1 MSVDVS
7 RPSAECSA
15 RKLERR
21 SSSSASWSRR
31 HLASRVLD
39 APEAPPSQAEADAFA
54 VEVGLEENG
63 EGVGVG
69 PLPLPLVEHAAVAV
83 GAANEPVKCGA
94 SIAST
99 V

>member
-39 APEAPPSQAEADAFA
+39 TPEAPPSRAEADAFA
-54 VEVGLEENG
+54 VEFGLEENG

-69 PLPLPLVEHAAVAV
+69 PLPLVEHAAVAV